1 MRSSREPGTSTSYP
15 TPPTT
20 AKVQMP
26 SAQISPTSDAD
37 AEPPDKPPLLVCQ
50 NLLERPR
57 LRLLLFPH
65 AGGSAG
71 SYAGWHNKFASQSLV
86 EVWAVQ
92 PPGRGVRARE
102 PVFTSMAEFVESVLR
117 ALVQADLHLTP
128 LVLFGHSFGSLVA
141 YEVCAAMV
149 DADLPAPI
157 CLIVSAH
164 APPTRAVP
172 HDQACLSTLADA
184 DLWRALFLWD
194 FAPSEI
200 VAATAAEVEAE
211 LASLAPLLSPVRADL
226 SIREAYLDAAAP
238 PQTKPLP
245 LPIVPVG
252 GCDDRSVDKVALA
265 GWRGL
270 GTGAAAA
277 AELLPG
283 GHFYLHSKH
292 GGSSTDA
299 LLGLLA
305 QHALAAL
312 AAVPLSVASGASLA
326 SEVHPPAADG
336 ADGDEL
342 YVHEMFLKSAE
353 LTPDALAVM
362 HEGGQLSYAEL
373 RAEVMATAGWLVSA
387 GAKPKAV
394 VAVLLEH
401 RYESLVAQLAVGV
414 SGAAFFPLETHL
426 GPKALADILAPAAP
440 VALITSHKYASRLPS
455 GGAPTL
461 NFDHLDW
468 RQTVR
473 EGADRAPATW
483 ARAAAYDPGI
493 ITMTSGTTGAPKTVL
508 NPMRSYAVSL
518 AARQH
523 RYPYAGTHEREA
535 TNVMFSWEAARPVAY
550 GCTAVII
557 PDEATVQPA
566 ELRALLDR
574 TRASRILTTPSLL
587 SAFLELGL
595 GEPRPGAPPALEHMR
610 TWFLC
615 GEVAPTALVQRMA
628 RTLPHV
634 CLIND
639 YSSWEGCDT
648 AYATLLPTRAQRKF
662 EPSHRIAPA
671 GEPTAGVFLALLD
684 SETMAPVPR
693 GCFGEMFVVSPQVF
707 TGYAHAPELT
717 AARLLPVP
725 RALLPL
731 LGLTPGSA
739 DLPLLKA
746 HAAEARRQAAAD
758 GGALG
763 GQGDADGIYMYRT
776 GDLARLIPGDAGP
789 LAQWRVCQV
798 MGRVDST
805 VKIRGFKV
813 GLAWVEATIGS
824 VAGVAR
830 CAVATLDDPETGQPV
845 GLVAHV
851 FPTADAAAAAAA
863 DQQRWLASLR
873 DAARAELPPHALP
886 RHWMLTKELGTLSAG
901 ESKKLDRKRLP
912 KPAALVVT
920 APAAAPVAP
929 RPAGGASALE
939 ASMLGLWAEMLGVS
953 SVLASDNFFDLGG
966 HSLLAA
972 KLVAAITSRLG
983 QRCTVLDLFEAPTP
997 SELARVLCAQG
1008 DPSPALAP
1016 VAAPPPTRELALIG
1030 MEGRFPKAPDIE
1042 AYWRLL
1048 LSGGDALTLW
1058 TGPELAAQGVPP
1070 EVYRHPRFVPAAYM
1084 VEGAEHFDAAFWAVS
1099 PHEASLMDPQ
1109 HRLFLEVAWATF
1121 EAAGYAP
1128 RSGTPRRT
1136 AVVAAAGIDGYMHH
1150 HLDGLPLKDALA
1162 PGDIFLGEVGSEKDY
1177 IATRVSYAL
1186 DLMGPS
1192 LSVNSACSSGLLA
1205 VAQAA
1210 QIILTGQAD
1219 LALGGAS
1226 ALSFPSH
1233 GYLFEDGLVASIDG
1247 RVRPFDAAAH
1257 GTVFGDAVGAVLLKP
1272 LAAARAD
1279 GDTVLA
1285 SVLGFGI
1292 ANDGARKAGYA
1303 APGVAGQRATV
1314 AAAFAYAAVSAASLS
1329 YVECHATG
1337 TLVGDGIEARSLTD
1351 AFAEAGAGAAEVA
1364 ARGAFCAIGS
1374 VKGNIGHANAAA
1386 GITGLIKATL
1396 CMSRQTL
1403 VPTAHFA
1410 QLNKNVLLAG
1420 TALHVFRGG
1429 AAPWLAPVGGGTAAR
1444 RCGVSSFGIGGTNV
1458 HMILQAAEAAEPPA
1472 VSAAA
1477 AVPARPVHMLC
1488 VSGRTRAA
1496 AGRAAAQLAA
1506 ALREQRDEEASGGVP
1521 ASSLDRVAAQLL
1533 SGREAFSQ
1541 RIAVAATSRDGA
1553 IAALASAARSAA
1565 QPPPPRRSPSSSSIS
1580 SSVSSSSSA
1589 IEPSARAVPKPR
1601 GPPPVVFIF
1610 PGQGSQCPR
1619 MGEGLYRSEPAYRRH
1634 LDRICDLFTPELGF
1648 DLRGRLFPPAG
1659 AEDAPGSR
1667 GQLDAPTAAQPAI
1680 FATELALGLT
1690 LIEDFGV
1697 SPAALAGHSIGE
1709 FVAATLA
1716 GVWSEADAVRLIAL
1730 RARLSEEARPG
1741 GMLAVQTSADRMARL
1756 AAMPA
1761 FLGRVFVAVE
1771 NTAGRQVLAGEE
1783 GALVA
1788 AASVLLEEGVKSRR
1802 LPIPRAYHTPLM
1814 SSVTDGLAAALA
1826 GVQLAPPRL
1835 PLACNGT
1842 GGWLEPATALDPAY
1856 WAAHV
1861 SSPVKWTDNMDRIAA
1876 LAAGGGALVLE
1887 LGSGGSLAPLLAE
1900 CQAAGASDLTLLP
1913 TLRQP
1918 RLAAA
1923 DGIPDAQAFT
1933 TTLCALWEAGVPL
1946 RLAPAET
1953 RYARVRLPTY
1963 PFEQAVHWLNP
1974 HRSMYVRQPA
1984 DAAAQAAVK
1993 AAVALA
1999 SADPASQPQLVRLKR
2014 AAEGRRWVSAYCLAY
2029 AGGSTQAFAELAA
2042 AAPEWME
2049 VVAIE
2054 TPGKGVLADAAWPAE
2069 SASAGQAAAAE
2080 AEAAMIA
2087 DLAAAVGADAA
2098 GTAVVLVGW
2107 SMGGMLATEL
2117 ALHLQAAGSPP
2128 QLLHVAGRMAPG
2140 SFVTATEAD
2149 LDSYNLV
2156 DDELRQTDA
2165 YREWLLPTLLADLRA
2180 DARAE
2185 ARVSARLLASA
2196 PLRCALQLCCGD
2208 ADPAFPPSA
2217 AGAWLRFTE
2226 GKQSVHTLSG
2236 GHEVLQ
2242 RRTTELLGLI
2252 VAQLLPQSPLYAVQW
2267 DALDAPAT
2275 ARPGVDDDDEEEEA
2289 VAGAEAAALAAG
2301 ARLLLLGALPLVMG
2315 PREAR
2320 AARSA
2325 GGLLVYV
2332 APQPDLPL
2340 QQAQCSALLSLA
2352 VDIAAAGGGRMVLL
2366 CSADIDS
2373 ALAAGASKA
2382 VPLEYPELRVQRLY
2396 LDPAAD
2402 LLRAGASSPLASVPS
2417 VRAGWVAWLAASASR
2432 ALSETDLHLR
2442 SSDLPPLAPRL
2453 LALPAPAPAAD
2464 VALDPSATYL
2474 ITGGSGGLG
2483 SALVDWLLDAQAVP
2497 PSNVV
2502 LLSRRGLPHAR
2513 GVVSASADLSDA
2525 SSLARC
2531 APLLAAAVGS
2541 RPLGGIFHLAGV
2553 LDDGLIVNMTPD
2565 RLSAVTA
2572 PKAGILPLLAWCAE
2586 QRVTPRWVLL
2596 ASSTSSL
2603 LGYAGQANYCAA
2615 NALLDHVA
2623 AFGLPAS
2630 AGTAPPRVVT
2640 LNFGPWG
2647 EVGMAKAGTKAHA
2660 LSIASGETPMAS
2672 AAAIG
2677 CIAHALR
2684 AMQPDAP
2691 AANLQ
2696 YCVAEVEWWR
2706 SPWPDHPLLQGV
2718 IRRTP
2723 PPLVTLPLSPAV
2735 PTASPVV
2742 VAPAKGGATVD
2753 GRAQAESWMRGRLSE
2768 WDGPAML
2775 ASLGLDSLDLVQLR
2789 NAFNKHFQ
2797 AEVPL
2802 SIFSNASQTLDEL
2815 LDRVGQLL

>member
-1 MRSSREPGTSTSYP
+1 MPAMLTTP
-15 TPPTT
+15 T
-20 AKVQMP
+20 
-26 SAQISPTSDAD
+26 AD
-37 AEPPDKPPLLVCQ
+37 GDGEPPDIPPLLVCQ

-65 AGGSAG
+65 AGGSVG
-71 SYAGWHNKFASQSLV
+71 SYAGWHNKFASQHLV

-92 PPGRGVRARE
+92 PPGRGARARE
-102 PVFTSMAEFVESVLR
+102 PAFTSMAQLVEAVLR
-117 ALVQADLHLTP
+117 AIVQGDLHLTP

-141 YEVCAAMV
+141 YEVCAAMIG
-149 DADLPAPI
+149 ASLPSPI

-172 HDQACLSTLADA
+172 QDQARLSTLADA
-184 DLWRALFLWD
+184 DLWRALVVWD
-194 FAPSEI
+194 FAPPEMA
-200 VAATAAEVEAE
+200 AATTAEAEAE
-211 LASLAPLLSPVRADL
+211 LASLAPLLSPVRTDL
-226 SIREAYLDAAAP
+226 CIRESYLDAAAP
-238 PQTKPLP
+238 PQPKPLP
-245 LPIVPVG
+245 LPVIPVG
-252 GCDDRSVDKVALA
+252 GSQDCSVDPLALA

-277 AELLPG
+277 TEMLPG

-292 GGSSTDA
+292 GGPSTDA
-299 LLGLLA
+299 LLSLIT

-312 AAVPLSVASGASLA
+312 SAIPPSVAMGAP
-326 SEVHPPAADG
+326 VAAMLSPG
-336 ADGDEL
+336 ADGTEGNEL
-342 YVHEMFLKSAE
+342 YVHEMFLKAAE
-353 LTPDALAVM
+353 LTPDAVAVM

-373 RAEVMATAGWLVSA
+373 RAEVMATAGWLVSV
-387 GAKPKAV
+387 GAKPKGV

-426 GPKALADILAPAAP
+426 GPKALADILTPAAP
-440 VALITSHKYASRLPS
+440 VALITSRKHASRLPTNS
-455 GGAPTL
+455 APTL
-461 NFDHLDW
+461 NFDDPDW
-468 RQTVR
+468 RRTVS
-473 EGADRAPATW
+473 EGADRAPAMW
-483 ARAAAYDPGI
+483 GRAAAYDPGI

-508 NPMRSYAVSL
+508 NPMISYTVAVV
-518 AARQH
+518 AREH
-523 RYPYAGTHEREA
+523 RYPYTGTHEREA

-550 GCTAVII
+550 GCVAVII
-557 PDEATVQPA
+557 PDELTIQPA

-574 TRASRILTTPSLL
+574 SRSTRILTTPSLL
-587 SAFLELGL
+587 AAFLELGL
-595 GEPRPGAPPALEHMR
+595 GEPKPGAPPALEHMR
-610 TWFLC
+610 TWLLC
-615 GEVAPTALVQRMA
+615 GEVAPAALVQRMA

-634 CLIND
+634 RLIND
-639 YSSWEGCDT
+639 YSSWEGGDT
-648 AYATLLPTRAQRKF
+648 AYATLLPARPPRPF

-671 GEPTAGVFLALLD
+671 GEPTPGVSLALLD
-684 SETMAPVPR
+684 SETMTPVPR
-693 GCFGEMFVVSPQVF
+693 GCLGEMFVISPQAF

-725 RALLPL
+725 HALLPL
-731 LGLTPGSA
+731 LGLSTDSA
-739 DLPLLKA
+739 DLRLLKA
-746 HAAEARRQAAAD
+746 HAAEARRQANAD
-758 GGALG
+758 GGALA
-763 GQGDADGIYMYRT
+763 GQDDPDRIYMYRT
-776 GDLARLIPGDAGP
+776 GDLARLIPGADGP
-789 LAQWRVCQV
+789 LAPWQACQV
-798 MGRVDST
+798 LGRMDST

-830 CAVATLDDPETGQPV
+830 CAVATLDDPVTRQPI

-851 FPTADAAAAAAA
+851 FPTADAAATAFA
-863 DQQRWLASLR
+863 DEPRWLSSLR
-873 DAARAELPPHALP
+873 DAARAELPLHALP
-886 RHWMLTKELGTLSAG
+886 RHWMLTHELGTLSAG

-912 KPAALVVT
+912 KPTAPGVGAPVG
-920 APAAAPVAP
+920 APAAPAAPAPVVL
-929 RPAGGASALE
+929 RPAGGAAALE
-939 ASMLGLWAEMLGVS
+939 ASMLPLWAEILSVS
-953 SVLASDNFFDLGG
+953 SVSPNDNFFDLGG
-966 HSLLAA
+966 HSLLGA
-972 KLVAAITSRLG
+972 KLVAAITARLG
-983 QRCTVLDLFEAPTP
+983 VRCTVLDLFEAPTP
-997 SELARVLCAQG
+997 SELARVLCAHDAPG
-1008 DPSPALAP
+1008 PAKAP
-1016 VAAPPPTRELALIG
+1016 AAAPPPPPRELALIG
-1030 MEGRFPKAPDIE
+1030 MEGRFPKAPDTE

-1058 TGPELAAQGVPP
+1058 TRAELAAQNVPP
-1070 EVYRHPRFVPAAYM
+1070 EVYKHPRFVPAAYM
-1084 VEGAEHFDAAFWAVS
+1084 VEGAEFFDAAFWALS
-1099 PHEASLMDPQ
+1099 PHESSLMDPQ

-1121 EAAGYAP
+1121 EAAGIAP

-1150 HLDGLPLKDALA
+1150 HLDGLPLKDALS

-1210 QIILTGQAD
+1210 QTILTGQAD

-1272 LAAARAD
+1272 LAAALAD

-1292 ANDGARKAGYA
+1292 ANDGSRKAGYA
-1303 APGVAGQRATV
+1303 APGVAGQRATIG
-1314 AAAFAYAAVSAASLS
+1314 AAFAHAGVGAASLS

-1337 TLVGDGIEARSLTD
+1337 TLVGDGIETRSLTD

-1396 CMSRQTL
+1396 CLTRQML
-1403 VPTAHFA
+1403 VPTAHFVK
-1410 QLNKNVLLAG
+1410 LNKNVLLDG
-1420 TALHVFRGG
+1420 TPLQVFQGPAAPWIAPLGPNGG
-1429 AAPWLAPVGGGTAAR
+1429 AAPR
-1444 RCGVSSFGIGGTNV
+1444 RCGISSFGIGGTNV
-1458 HMILQAAEAAEPPA
+1458 HMILQAADTAEPPA
-1472 VSAAA
+1472 APAA
-1477 AVPARPVHMLC
+1477 AVAAARPVHMLC

-1496 AGRAAAQLAA
+1496 AGRAAAQLSA
-1506 ALREQRDEEASGGVP
+1506 ALREQREEEANGGAKAP
-1521 ASSLDRVAAQLL
+1521 PLYSVAAQLL
-1533 SGREAFSQ
+1533 SGREAFPH
-1541 RIAVAATSRDGA
+1541 RIAIAASSRDGA
-1553 IAALASAARSAA
+1553 IAALAAAARSAV
-1565 QPPPPRRSPSSSSIS
+1565 QPPLLRRSPSSSSICSSIS
-1580 SSVSSSSSA
+1580 SS
-1589 IEPSARAVPKPR
+1589 PSNADPLAPHFVPKPR
-1601 GPPPVVFIF
+1601 GAPPVVFIF

-1659 AEDAPGSR
+1659 AEDAR
-1667 GQLDAPTAAQPAI
+1667 AQLDAPTLAQPAI

-1690 LIEDFGV
+1690 LIEDYGV
-1697 SPAALAGHSIGE
+1697 TPAALAGHSIGE

-1716 GVWSEADAVRLIAL
+1716 GVWSEADAVKLISL
-1730 RARLSEEARPG
+1730 RARLSEDARPG
-1741 GMLAVQTSADRMARL
+1741 GMLAAQTSADRVSRL
-1756 AAMPA
+1756 TAMPA
-1761 FLGRVFVAVE
+1761 FAGRVFMAVE

-1783 GALVA
+1783 AALLSVA
-1788 AASVLLEEGVKSRR
+1788 ALLQDEGIKSRK
-1802 LPIPRAYHTPLM
+1802 LPMPRAYHTPLM
-1814 SSVTDGLAAALA
+1814 SSVSEGLATALS
-1826 GVQLAPPRL
+1826 GIQLAPPRL
-1835 PLACNGT
+1835 QFACNGT
-1842 GGWLEPATALDPAY
+1842 GGWMEPATATDPAY

-1861 SSPVKWTDNMDRIAA
+1861 SSPVKWTDNMDLIAG

-1900 CQAAGASDLTLLP
+1900 CQADGAAELTLLP

-1923 DGIPDAQAFT
+1923 DGTPDALAFT
-1933 TTLCALWEAGVPL
+1933 TALCALWEADVPL
-1946 RLAPAET
+1946 RLAPADA
-1953 RYARVRLPTY
+1953 RYTRVRLPTH

-1974 HRSMYVRQPA
+1974 LRSMYVRQPA
-1984 DAAAQAAVK
+1984 EAAEQAAVET
-1993 AAVALA
+1993 AAARV
-1999 SADPASQPQLVRLKR
+1999 DPASQPQLVRLKR
-2014 AAEGRRWVSAYCLAY
+2014 ATEGRRWVSAYCLAY

-2069 SASAGQAAAAE
+2069 GAAPGAPAAE
-2080 AEAAMIA
+2080 AEAAMMA
-2087 DLAAAVGADAA
+2087 DLAARVGLDAA
-2098 GTAVVLVGW
+2098 GTALVLVGW
-2107 SMGGMLATEL
+2107 SMGGMLATEM

-2128 QLLHVAGRMAPG
+2128 QLLHIAGRMAPG
-2140 SFVTATEAD
+2140 SFVTATETD

-2156 DDELRQTDA
+2156 DEELRQTDA
-2165 YREWLLPTLLADLRA
+2165 YREWLLPMLLADLRA

-2185 ARVSARLLASA
+2185 ARVAAGLLTAA
-2196 PLRCALQLCCGD
+2196 PLRCALQVCCGD
-2208 ADPAFPPSA
+2208 VDPAFPPPA
-2217 AGAWLRFTE
+2217 ASAWLGLTE
-2226 GKQSVHTLSG
+2226 GKQSVHTLQG

-2242 RRTTELLGLI
+2242 QRTIELLALI
-2252 VAQLLPQSPLYAVQW
+2252 VEQLLPQSPLYAVQW
-2267 DALDAPAT
+2267 SPLDAPAT
-2275 ARPGVDDDDEEEEA
+2275 ARPSADDDDDEDEA
-2289 VAGAEAAALAAG
+2289 TAGAETAALVAG
-2301 ARLLLLGALPLVMG
+2301 ARLLLLGALPYVVG

-2320 AARSA
+2320 AARSV
-2325 GGLLVYV
+2325 GGLLVYLV
-2332 APQPDLPL
+2332 PQPDLAS

-2352 VDIAAAGGGRMVLL
+2352 VDVASAGGGRMVLL
-2366 CSADIDS
+2366 CSADTDS
-2373 ALAAGASKA
+2373 SLAAGASKV
-2382 VPLEYPELRVQRLY
+2382 VPLEYPELRVQRLF

-2402 LLRAGASSPLASVPS
+2402 LLCAGGSARLASVPS
-2417 VRAGWVAWLAASASR
+2417 VRAGWVAWLAAAASR

-2453 LALPAPAPAAD
+2453 LALPPPAPATD
-2464 VALDPSATYL
+2464 VAIDPTATYL

-2483 SALVDWLLDAQAVP
+2483 GALVDWLLDAQGVHPA
-2497 PSNVV
+2497 NVV
-2502 LLSRRGLPHAR
+2502 LLSRRGLPHPR
-2513 GVVSASADLSDA
+2513 GVVSLSADLSDA
-2525 SSLARC
+2525 ASLAEC
-2531 APLLAAAVGS
+2531 EPLLAVAEALDS

-2553 LDDGLIVNMTPD
+2553 LDDGLIINMTLD

-2572 PKAGILPLLAWCAE
+2572 PKAGILPLLAWCAD
-2586 QRVTPRWVLL
+2586 QQVTPRWLLL

-2615 NALLDHVA
+2615 NALLDHA
-2623 AFGLPAS
+2623 ATFGLPAS
-2630 AGTAPPRVVT
+2630 AGAEPPRVVT

-2647 EVGMAKAGTKAHA
+2647 EVGMAKEGTKAHA
-2660 LSIASGETPMAS
+2660 LSLASGETPMAS

-2677 CIAHALR
+2677 CVAHALR
-2684 AMQPDAP
+2684 ALQSDTVSP
-2691 AANLQ
+2691 NLQ
-2696 YCVAEVEWWR
+2696 FCVADVEWWR

-2718 IRRTP
+2718 LRRTP
-2723 PPLVTLPLSPAV
+2723 PAPASTQSLSPAA
-2735 PTASPVV
+2735 PTVAPNA
-2742 VAPAKGGATVD
+2742 VAPAKGGSSTN

-2815 LDRVGQLL
+2815 IDRVGTLL